1 MHRRAAGVFPL
12 LLLAAGCAATGASAR
27 RVSPAAAAEPEAFSL
42 SGTPLFPPP
51 LTADRKAE
59 LEARL
64 SEARAQREKTPEDPD
79 AIIWLGRRTA
89 YLGRFRDAV
98 AIYTD
103 GIAKHP
109 RNAKLYRHRGHRYIT
124 LRRFDRA
131 EADLERAAE
140 LIQGTSDEIEPDGQ
154 PNARNVPTSTLHS
167 NIWYHLG
174 LARYL
179 RGNFPDAL
187 EAYRRGLEVSKNA
200 DNLVSMSH
208 WLYMTLRRMGR
219 DGEAAAVLAPI
230 GDGLDVIENGDYY
243 KLLRMYQ
250 GKLDARVLWRE
261 AVVSDSVGSATVGYG
276 VGNWHFYN
284 GRREEAIRIFREV
297 ERGAQWPAF
306 GHIASEADLKRLGA
320 TPDSQP

>member
-1 MHRRAAGVFPL
+1 VAAQFGCAGSRTAPAASATTAEAFALSGKPL
-12 LLLAAGCAATGASAR
+12 LT
-27 RVSPAAAAEPEAFSL
+27 
-42 SGTPLFPPP
+42 PP
-51 LTADRKAE
+51 LAADRKAE

-64 SEARAQREKTPEDPD
+64 SEARAQWEKTPDDPE

-98 AIYTD
+98 AIYSD

-131 EADLERAAE
+131 EADLARAAE
-140 LIQGTSDEIEPDGQ
+140 LIQGAADEIEPDGQ
-154 PNARNVPTSTLHS
+154 PNARNIPTSTLHS

-179 RGNFPDAL
+179 RGNFSGAL
-187 EAYRRGLEVSKNA
+187 GAYRRGIVVSQNP

-208 WLYMTLRRMGR
+208 WLYMTLRRLGR
-219 DGEAAAVLAPI
+219 DAEAAAVLAPV

-250 GKLDARVLWRE
+250 GKLDAEALWRE
-261 AVVSDSVGSATVGYG
+261 AGNSDSVGSATVGYG
-276 VGNWHFYN
+276 VGSWYLYN
-284 GRREEAIRIFREV
+284 GRREVAMRIFREV
-297 ERGAQWPAF
+297 ARGAQWPAF
-306 GHIASEADLKRLGA
+306 GHIAAEAELNRLGA